1 MGSMRVAAVAALCC
15 CTVDPL
21 SAKKPG
27 KQRLSPRPS
36 KIVKLSD
43 VVIADQHTC
52 SRSGSLA
59 GDEPM
64 IVDSHLSLSSRL

>member
-1 MGSMRVAAVAALCC
+1 MTSGYYRTSSPVAALPMIRRWISE
-15 CTVDPL
+15 V
-21 SAKKPG
+21 A
-27 KQRLSPRPS
+27 S
-36 KIVKLSD
+36 KIVNLSD

-64 IVDSHLSLSSRL
+64 VVDGHLSLSSRL